1 MTSSQRTA
9 NAPSA
14 LTPAAYIGQL
24 RRLLEEANAL
34 RKPWISQVGLLLQ
47 EAQTNASPAAVL
59 AALAGRAGYQGYSQ
73 FSELRAR
80 VAAIEPPPAAGPC
93 HVSVLAWLDKL
104 IAASEILR
112 EIERTQD
119 CERLREVQGLVAEAR
134 YDARRFTAEIT
145 ELLSSLRRRN
155 DARRAVARTR
165 SHQARQRVRPTEA
178 TVDPISRSESVWS
191 KVARLLGLS
200 PAQAEAARPAA

>member
-80 VAAIEPPPAAGPC
+80 VAAI
-93 HVSVLAWLDKL
+93 D
-104 IAASEILR
+104 
-112 EIERTQD
+112 
-119 CERLREVQGLVAEAR
+119 
-134 YDARRFTAEIT
+134 RR
-145 ELLSSLRRRN
+145 
-155 DARRAVARTR
+155 
-165 SHQARQRVRPTEA
+165 
-178 TVDPISRSESVWS
+178 
-191 KVARLLGLS
+191 
-200 PAQAEAARPAA
+200 